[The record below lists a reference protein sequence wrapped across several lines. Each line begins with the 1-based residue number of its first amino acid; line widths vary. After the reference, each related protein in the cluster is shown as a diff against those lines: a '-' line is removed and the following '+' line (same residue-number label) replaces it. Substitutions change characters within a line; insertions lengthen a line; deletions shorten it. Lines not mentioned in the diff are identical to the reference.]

1 MPPDLD
7 RMNWNDVKYFLA
19 LARRQRLTGAAREL
33 GSTHVTVSNRVA
45 ELERAIGQQLFSQGT
60 DGFRLTREGK
70 AFLPY
75 AEECERQLQ
84 LAAGTGIG
92 EVVPVR
98 PCVRVGVT
106 EGIGNIY
113 FATRFATW
121 IGQRDIELELVTLT
135 KLSRVTQREADLCVN
150 MEEPEGQNI
159 IKQVLVPYRL
169 GIYASPGY
177 LEQRPPIESRAGLQS
192 QLWIGYVEDL
202 IFSSALTYH
211 REIGDN
217 LTYAFRG
224 TTLMTQ
230 LEAARSGIGLAI
242 LPHYV
247 AHGRGLEQVMPS
259 ISFERTYWISA
270 TTDLHRYPGQ
280 YAVWQ
285 FIKSACEAD
294 RDLFHGPV
302 THQ

>member
-1 MPPDLD
+1 MSREFDQV
-7 RMNWNDVKYFLA
+7 NWNDVKYFLA
-19 LARRQRLTGAAREL
+19 LARRKRLTGAAREL
-33 GSTHVTVSNRVA
+33 GSTHVTVANRVA
-45 ELERAIGQQLFSQGT
+45 QLEQAFGQRLFFQGA
-60 DGFRLTREGK
+60 DGFKLTREGRDL
-70 AFLPY
+70 LPF

-84 LAAGTGIG
+84 LAAEAGTGDKA
-92 EVVPVR
+92 PVR

-113 FATRFATW
+113 FARLFANW
-121 IGQRDIELELVTLT
+121 VSQRDIELELVTLP

-159 IKQVLVPYRL
+159 IKQVLVPYAL
-169 GIYASPGY
+169 GIYAAQEY
-177 LEQRPPIESRAGLQS
+177 LDRSDPIESREDLRDH
-192 QLWIGYVEDL
+192 LWIGYVEDL

-211 REIGDN
+211 REIGED

-224 TTLMTQ
+224 TTLLTQ
-230 LEAARSGIGLAI
+230 VEAAQAGVGLAI

-247 AHGRGLEQVMPS
+247 ADGRNLVRVRPEIQ
-259 ISFERTYWISA
+259 FERTYWISA

-285 FIKSACEAD
+285 FIKSACDAD
-294 RDLFHGPV
+294 RALFMGRQV
-302 THQ
+302 